1 MRIWL
6 PPSTSKEDIQ
16 YYFVDRFPIHHDIE
30 LVMDSPGY
38 HLELQL
44 SYDIDFEK
52 SIVRFS
58 KKRQELSFTLVVRP
72 LSAVAHKRD
81 EDLHAVV
88 TTMYS
93 ETPTTSF
100 EQQAAHTELWTM
112 LSADMK
118 IRISDVCSAMG
129 RRNKIKD
136 ATRRENRID
145 GYIYCEFQ
153 MAVLK
158 RAHEMHE
165 LAAVTASAVVTTAAS
180 STASSAPTS
189 SAVVTTVDSSTASS
203 AVTASAVVTTADSS
217 ALTSSALTSSAVV
230 TTPAS
235 STTSSAV
242 VTTPATPAF
251 LFTPSQAES
260 AFQSFASLVMVDKLC
275 TPEQFLAA
283 RSAIGAAMRTMSPDE
298 KPRLNAI
305 YDAIIGFNH
314 EDLRRRYIDETLA
327 RDNPADAALFLEYR
341 IRCVE
346 HYAARTRSFA
356 QPTPPSDTPAK
367 LAPTTVELTPSLPM
381 TELATPEMAAF
392 EAYVSLGMLVA
403 PFTEKNFLPAQSLI
417 LAIYHTMSPEVQARL
432 NIVYE
437 RIDYNNRDIGDRR
450 HYINETLSRQHP
462 EDAAMFYKFRMICVK
477 QYAATIFK
485 RSVTE
490 AVATTITEPAAS
502 TITEAAATTITE
514 ATATTMTEALAASTI
529 TEAAATTIIE
539 AAATTIT
546 EPAASTITEPAAS
559 TITEA
564 VATTITELA
573 TSHFTPSQ
581 AACKSMVE
589 HLSYGL
595 ISTAQGYECRFEQL
609 LTDSIEAAWLEM
621 SADEKV
627 RIKSVYDI
635 CPNQE
640 DLRRSYIDE
649 TLMRDNPDDAL
660 LFFEFRYR
668 CIKQYTALRNGTTGA
683 TPSLQHTQG
692 HATIT
697 EPALPEPASPEIA
710 AVKLPPRNPLP
721 IPTVPDCFIYKQ
733 VYSEPPPRRRRLPDR
748 YCPYIAFNS
757 DEDLDVDASPDYAPI
772 ASRDF
777 VW

>member
-100 EQQAAHTELWTM
+100 ERQAAHTELWTM

-180 STASSAPTS
+180 SALTS
-189 SAVVTTVDSSTASS
+189 
-203 AVTASAVVTTADSS
+203 SAVVTTADSS
-217 ALTSSALTSSAVV
+217 T
-230 TTPAS
+230 AS
-235 STTSSAV
+235 VAV

-283 RSAIGAAMRTMSPDE
+283 RSAIGAAMRTMSPDQ
-298 KPRLNAI
+298 KPRLNAV
-305 YDAIIGFNH
+305 YDAIIGFDH

-490 AVATTITEPAAS
+490 AVATTITEAAAT
-502 TITEAAATTITE
+502 TITEAAATTVTE
-514 ATATTMTEALAASTI
+514 L
-529 TEAAATTIIE
+529 
-539 AAATTIT
+539 AATTIT
-546 EPAASTITEPAAS
+546 EPAAS
-559 TITEA
+559 
-564 VATTITELA
+564 TITELA

-589 HLSYGL
+589 HLSDGL
-595 ISTAQGYECRFEQL
+595 ISTALGYEGRFEQL

-621 SADEKV
+621 SADDKV

-697 EPALPEPASPEIA
+697 EPALPEPA
-710 AVKLPPRNPLP
+710 AVNLPPRNPLP